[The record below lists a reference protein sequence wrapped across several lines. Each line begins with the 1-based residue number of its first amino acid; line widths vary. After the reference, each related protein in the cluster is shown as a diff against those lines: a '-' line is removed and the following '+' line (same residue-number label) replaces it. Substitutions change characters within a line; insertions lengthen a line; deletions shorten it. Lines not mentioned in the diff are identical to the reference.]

1 MTVHK
6 KESTRAKSKIIL
18 PQKPSTTL
26 LQKNKKNTKII
37 NKTDKIKSNLYKKNR
52 LNTISSSLKIKNI
65 STIQYKVHITHKKTF
80 NKA

>member
-26 LQKNKKNTKII
+26 LQKNKKNI